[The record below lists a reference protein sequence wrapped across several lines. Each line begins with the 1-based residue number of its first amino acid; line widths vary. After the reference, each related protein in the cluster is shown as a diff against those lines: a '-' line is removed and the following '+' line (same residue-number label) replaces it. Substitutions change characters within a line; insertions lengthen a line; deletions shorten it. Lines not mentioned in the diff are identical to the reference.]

1 MRHGFSHRAGAVAC
15 VNTILVRSHEQ
26 YSGIWNVTYKTVVTM
41 SVVVV
46 DKVAYGLRD
55 VGVGEAAHFVQ
66 MVEVSVSKI
75 VETI

>member
-15 VNTILVRSHEQ
+15 VNTILVRSHEH
-26 YSGIWNVTYKTVVTM
+26 YSELSNVTYKTMVTI
-41 SVVVV
+41 SVVVE

-66 MVEVSVSKI
+66 IVEVSVS
-75 VETI
+75 